1 MYFLS
6 KELFPFWH
14 LKHLFLLLFEI
25 LIGGRDREHASVEIY
40 LFFLMLRLRVLLLK
54 PSKRDSINMPSSV
67 SEYSYF
73 LLCVYLYV
81 CFLIYFAGGKTSY
94 FSSITSF
101 EKFSDQNPMKLRQTN
116 VYLWKSARTVLHLI
130 YRFCSKG
137 ANQIGNTSSLLNHCL
152 KQYPIINCTSNG

>member
-1 MYFLS
+1 MLLGKVCFFYVCTFVYVCLSFL
-6 KELFPFWH
+6 
-14 LKHLFLLLFEI
+14 
-25 LIGGRDREHASVEIY
+25 Y
-40 LFFLMLRLRVLLLK
+40 LRVKLYSFNSTKNIFFVSKIRLK
-54 PSKRDSINMPSSV
+54 PS
-67 SEYSYF
+67 
-73 LLCVYLYV
+73 VYLYV
-81 CFLIYFAGGKTSY
+81 CFLISFAGGKTSY

-137 ANQIGNTSSLLNHCL
+137 ANQIGNTSSLLIHCL

>member
-1 MYFLS
+1 MLLGKVCFFYVCTFVYVCLSFL
-6 KELFPFWH
+6 
-14 LKHLFLLLFEI
+14 
-25 LIGGRDREHASVEIY
+25 Y
-40 LFFLMLRLRVLLLK
+40 LRVKSYSFNSTKNNFFVSKIRLK
-54 PSKRDSINMPSSV
+54 PS
-67 SEYSYF
+67 
-73 LLCVYLYV
+73 VYLYV
-81 CFLIYFAGGKTSY
+81 CFLISFAGGKTSY

-137 ANQIGNTSSLLNHCL
+137 ANQIGNTSSLLIHCR

>member
-1 MYFLS
+1 MLLGKVCFFYVCIFVYVCLSFL
-6 KELFPFWH
+6 
-14 LKHLFLLLFEI
+14 
-25 LIGGRDREHASVEIY
+25 Y
-40 LFFLMLRLRVLLLK
+40 LRVKLYSFNSTKNNFFVSKIRLK
-54 PSKRDSINMPSSV
+54 PS
-67 SEYSYF
+67 
-73 LLCVYLYV
+73 VYLYV
-81 CFLIYFAGGKTSY
+81 CFVISFAGGKTSY

-137 ANQIGNTSSLLNHCL
+137 ANQIGNTSSLLIHCL

>member
-1 MYFLS
+1 MLLGKVCFFYVCTFVYVCLSFL
-6 KELFPFWH
+6 
-14 LKHLFLLLFEI
+14 
-25 LIGGRDREHASVEIY
+25 Y
-40 LFFLMLRLRVLLLK
+40 LRVKLYSFNSTKNNFFVSKIRLK
-54 PSKRDSINMPSSV
+54 PS
-67 SEYSYF
+67 
-73 LLCVYLYV
+73 VYLYV
-81 CFLIYFAGGKTSY
+81 CFLISFAGGKISY

-137 ANQIGNTSSLLNHCL
+137 ANQIGNTSSLLIHCL